1 MNQNVSFY
9 NQPDEQRYGREEMPD
24 EKSVLEKALSIYG
37 PSALDATIVEIGCG
51 KGTFSKIHPGY
62 LGIDLS
68 HYALKT
74 YIGRG
79 GKCIE
84 ADAERLPL
92 GDGTV
97 DFLFSFATLEHVPH
111 PDSAISE
118 IERVLKPDGVAL
130 LSPAW
135 FCRKWAA
142 KALPIRS
149 YRELPL
155 ADKLEKLLL
164 PLSEFFPVRLAGVL
178 PKRIIREAKFKFSR
192 NPSAFDYIRLN
203 PNLEEYVYTD
213 GDAWSRMD
221 SHACVMYFHSRGW
234 HVLTAPSFF
243 KRMTVR
249 HEPVLVR
256 KTRKA
261 CSQ

>member
-24 EKSVLEKALSIYG
+24 EKSMLENALSISG
-37 PSALDATIVEIGCG
+37 QSAVDATIVEIGCG
-51 KGTFSKIHPGY
+51 KGTFSTIHPRY

-74 YIGRG
+74 YVGG
-79 GKCIE
+79 GKGIQ
-84 ADAERLPL
+84 ADAEKLPL
-92 GDGTV
+92 GSGTV

-111 PDSAISE
+111 PERAISE
-118 IERVLKPDGVAL
+118 IERVLKPEGVAL
-130 LSPAW
+130 LYPAW

-142 KALPIRS
+142 KALPVRKYS
-149 YRELPL
+149 ELTL
-155 ADKLEKLLL
+155 RDKFEKLLL
-164 PLSEFFPVRLAGVL
+164 PLTELLPVRLAGVM
-178 PKRIIREAKFKFSR
+178 PRRVVREARFKILSR
-192 NPSAFDYIRLN
+192 PSNFDYVRLN
-203 PNLEEYVYTD
+203 PNLDEYVYTD

-234 HVLTAPSFF
+234 SVLSAPSLL
-243 KRMTVR
+243 RRLAIR

-256 KTRKA
+256 KQPV
-261 CSQ
+261 SSHS